1 MAKIIVNCN
10 NFTIEVE
17 NFETELYA
25 TAKVLNSR
33 GLVLKQINFQYL
45 TILQFD
51 TIAQLIERCSK
62 FIELVNAASNVNDV
76 AKLIMFDGITDLKS
90 VSNILEHFYVLK

>member
-25 TAKVLNSR
+25 TAKVADSPGAKAEMDALTSR
-33 GLVLKQINFQYL
+33 LER
-45 TILQFD
+45 D
-51 TIAQLIERCSK
+51 IAKGK
-62 FIELVNAASNVNDV
+62 FKNDS
-76 AKLIMFDGITDLKS
+76 D
-90 VSNILEHFYVLK
+90 YR